1 MAAWLTYAGTLPLTQ
16 ARRIAGPLI
25 QAMLWMGLYLGLAA
39 AYRQGSSG
47 TGHIQRVWFRVG
59 TALLLSLASTHALRL
74 LWFGDALPLW
84 RRLYYLRFVLPVAA
98 VTVFCLVILARENA
112 GLLQVAR
119 QRRTAAL
126 LSSLVGLLTA
136 AVFLACGAD
145 AGFEWASP
153 PSSLQQNYP
162 SRLPVLV
169 TNVTFLFC
177 VLVLVFALS
186 SRARLALLLVAPT
199 YALLCGATYAK
210 LTYMRSAV
218 QPLDLLRIPELVPQ
232 IVPYFGAEAL
242 LGGGLLVA
250 GWASAVLILGRARP
264 TVLMPNA
271 VRVILGVPALGV
283 VLSLT
288 VALAVTMKS
297 RPAARLVQAL
307 GMDEYGQWRDQA
319 RRNGIL
325 LSFLSELPSL
335 FVVAP
340 PDYSASMV
348 MRSLRGYRALDN
360 AVPAATV
367 RPGVNLVVYM
377 VESLMD
383 PDDLALR
390 FTYDPMPNLRA
401 ARKSHTGGHAI
412 VPEQFGGSANS
423 EFELLAGMSQS
434 FLPQG
439 SLPYRQYVRRPIP
452 SLPRA
457 LHEVGYVTTA
467 IQADPRYFYDRE
479 RVYPLLG
486 FDRVVWAEDGVEAE
500 RKSRVGYPVDDVL
513 VDAVI
518 EASRGPRPFFIFAF
532 PSSTHGPYD
541 TGAYRASDLEVV
553 DTLESTAAEEIKEYI
568 NALSAADR
576 SIGTLI
582 EHFSSQRDSTIIVVV
597 GDHLPPLSQSALRH
611 LEGHE
616 TATDAREAAI
626 LVPHR
631 VPLLVWTSFGLP
643 REEPEL
649 GLNVLASY
657 ILERMGPAACRAA
670 GGDRFHLAVPPR
682 DLWELRAG

>member
-1 MAAWLTYAGTLPLTQ
+1 
-16 ARRIAGPLI
+16 
-25 QAMLWMGLYLGLAA
+25 
-39 AYRQGSSG
+39 
-47 TGHIQRVWFRVG
+47 
-59 TALLLSLASTHALRL
+59 
-74 LWFGDALPLW
+74 
-84 RRLYYLRFVLPVAA
+84 
-98 VTVFCLVILARENA
+98 
-112 GLLQVAR
+112 
-119 QRRTAAL
+119 
-126 LSSLVGLLTA
+126 
-136 AVFLACGAD
+136 
-145 AGFEWASP
+145 
-153 PSSLQQNYP
+153 
-162 SRLPVLV
+162 
-169 TNVTFLFC
+169 
-177 VLVLVFALS
+177 
-186 SRARLALLLVAPT
+186 
-199 YALLCGATYAK
+199 
-210 LTYMRSAV
+210 
-218 QPLDLLRIPELVPQ
+218 
-232 IVPYFGAEAL
+232 
-242 LGGGLLVA
+242 
-250 GWASAVLILGRARP
+250 
-264 TVLMPNA
+264 
-271 VRVILGVPALGV
+271 
-283 VLSLT
+283 
-288 VALAVTMKS
+288 
-297 RPAARLVQAL
+297 
-307 GMDEYGQWRDQA
+307 
-319 RRNGIL
+319 
-325 LSFLSELPSL
+325 
-335 FVVAP
+335 
-340 PDYSASMV
+340 
-348 MRSLRGYRALDN
+348 
-360 AVPAATV
+360 
-367 RPGVNLVVYM
+367 
-377 VESLMD
+377 
-383 PDDLALR
+383 
-390 FTYDPMPNLRA
+390 PMPNLRA

-568 NALSAADR
+568 TALSAADR
-576 SIGTLI
+576 AIGTLI

-657 ILERMGPAACRAA
+657 ILERMGLPRA
-670 GGDRFHLAVPPR
+670 GLLAVTDSILRYLPAIFGNYAR
-682 DLWELRAG
+682 DDNGAVWHRDSLPGRLPDLLHDYWTIQYDLLLGRRYSLGAAAR